1 MHDGGTQWRDV
12 KSSLEAAAERAL
24 DLARRAGAD
33 GIRVEV
39 DHVEARTATVRNR
52 MPTERSLRLSSAV
65 SLVVYRNGRRG
76 ATTSSDLSPDGLAKA
91 VAAAI
96 DIASVTDVDA
106 AAGLAQADLLAKD
119 FIDLDLYHPLDLS
132 LDDMLDDARRA
143 EEAAFSTSPAIVTT
157 NGASVGTSAG
167 LSLLATSEGFA
178 HSVPWSA
185 HFVSCMP
192 VAAGTDEK
200 QMGFWSDG
208 ARAYADLDA
217 PAQIGAQAATRALA
231 LLGGRQIE
239 TQRCPVLFEPMAAMS
254 LLGEF
259 VNAASGDALYRT
271 GSYLTGRLDT
281 RIFADH
287 IEVCEDPFVPRGM
300 ASRCF
305 DADGIAVTRRS
316 VVEAGVLRG
325 YFLGLYAARR
335 LGMTPTGNGWGAH
348 NLEVRSANTAQSDGI
363 DAMLARLDRGLF
375 VTEMAGGGVNR
386 LTGDFSRAAK
396 GFWVENGQIRFPVTG
411 ITIASNLDA
420 MFSGLLAV
428 GADTVTRGSF
438 CTGSWLIDEMRIGGS

>member
-12 KSSLEAAAERAL
+12 KSDLEAAVGCAL

-39 DHVEARTATVRNR
+39 DHVESRKATVRNR
-52 MPTERSLRLSSAV
+52 MPTERSLQMTSTI

-76 ATTSSDLSPDGLAKA
+76 ATNSSDLSHDGLAGA

-96 DIASVTDVDA
+96 DIASVTEGDA
-106 AAGLAQADLLAKD
+106 AAGLAQADLLSKD
-119 FIDLDLYHPLDLS
+119 FIDLDLHHPLDLS
-132 LDDMLDDARRA
+132 LDEMLDDARRA
-143 EEAAFSTSPAIVTT
+143 EEAAFSTNPAIVTS
-157 NGASVGTSAG
+157 NGASVGTSTG

-178 HSVPWSA
+178 RSAPWSA

-192 VAAGTDEK
+192 VAAGTSER

-208 ARAYADLDA
+208 ARAYADLEA
-217 PAQIGAQAATRALA
+217 PAAIGARAATRALA
-231 LLGGRQIE
+231 LLDGRQIE
-239 TQRCPVLFEPMAAMS
+239 TQTCPVLFEPTAAIS
-254 LLGEF
+254 LLAEF

-281 RIFADH
+281 PIFSDH
-287 IEVCEDPFVPRGM
+287 IQVSEDPFIPRGM

-305 DADGIAVTRRS
+305 DSDGIAVSRRS
-316 VVEAGVLRG
+316 VVEDGVLRG

-335 LGMTPTGNGWGAH
+335 LGMTPTGNGWGPH
-348 NLEVRSANTAQSDGI
+348 NLEVRSVKTGSEQGHE
-363 DAMLARLDRGLF
+363 AMLERLGRGLF

-396 GFWVENGQIRFPVTG
+396 GFWVEDGRIRFPVTG
-411 ITIASNLDA
+411 ITLASNLNA
-420 MFSGLLAV
+420 MFAGLLAV
-428 GADTVTRGSF
+428 GADTLTRGSF
-438 CTGSWLIDEMRIGGS
+438 RTGSWLIDEMRIGGR

>member
-1 MHDGGTQWRDV
+1 MHDGGTQWRNV
-12 KSSLEAAAERAL
+12 KSNLEAAAECAL

-33 GIRVEV
+33 GVRVEI
-39 DHVEARTATVRNR
+39 DHVESRTATVRNR
-52 MPTERSLRLSSAV
+52 VPAERSLRLSSAV

-76 ATTSSDLSPDGLAKA
+76 ATTSSDLSADGLAGA

-96 DIASVTDVDA
+96 DIASVTDADA
-106 AAGLAQADLLAKD
+106 AAGLARADLLATD

-132 LDDMLDDARRA
+132 LDDMLEDARRA

-167 LSLLATSEGFA
+167 LSLLATSEGFG
-178 HSVPWSA
+178 HSVPWST
-185 HFVSCMP
+185 HFLSCMP
-192 VAAGTDEK
+192 VAAGTGEK

-217 PAQIGAQAATRALA
+217 PARIGTQAATRALA
-231 LLGGRQIE
+231 LLGSTQVE
-239 TQRCPVLFEPMAAMS
+239 TQRCSVLFEPLAAMS

-271 GSYLTGRLDT
+271 GSYLTHRLGT

-287 IEVCEDPFVPRGM
+287 IQVYEDPFVQKGM

-305 DADGIAVTRRS
+305 DSDGVAVSRRS

-335 LGMTPTGNGWGAH
+335 LGMAPTGNGRGPH
-348 NLEVRSANTAQSDGI
+348 NLEVRSAKTANSDGI
-363 DAMLARLDRGLF
+363 DTMLERLGRGLF

-396 GFWVENGQIRFPVTG
+396 GFWVENGQISFPVTG

-428 GADTVTRGSF
+428 GADTATRGSF
-438 CTGSWLIDEMRIGGS
+438 RTGSWLIDEMRIGGS